1 MQSVTGRI
9 DQLRAT
15 QARVHDGLEQLVP
28 RHEAAS
34 TLRGL
39 RDHAAHCSRQH
50 LVRLRTSSAADSVV
64 SKFGGRV
71 SLILASSGLGDVEIG

>member
-1 MQSVTGRI
+1 MQPVTGRR

-28 RHEAAS
+28 RREAAS
-34 TLRGL
+34 TLGGL

-50 LVRLRTSSAADSVV
+50 LDTACGGSSAADSVV
-64 SKFGGRV
+64 SK
-71 SLILASSGLGDVEIG
+71 SELG